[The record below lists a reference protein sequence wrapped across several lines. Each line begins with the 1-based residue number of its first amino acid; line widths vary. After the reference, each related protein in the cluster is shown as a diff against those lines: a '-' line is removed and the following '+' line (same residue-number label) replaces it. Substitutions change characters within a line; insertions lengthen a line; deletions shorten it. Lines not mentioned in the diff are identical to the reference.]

1 MRLTFQDLYYQC
13 NHNDASHFLDEWIA
27 MAYLIAAKL
36 QFNLPKL
43 WAVANRPAFRVARR
57 PLRSPVLA

>member
-1 MRLTFQDLYYQC
+1 LVQAAKAKARGYRTSRNL
-13 NHNDASHFLDEWIA
+13 IA
-27 MAYLIAAKL
+27 MAYLIAGKL

-57 PLRSPVLA
+57 PLPSAVLA